1 MPRLKCLRQERLI
14 VFDSVSLLL
23 PVIDGG
29 YQDEAKWPEIQ
40 DEMIDAMID
49 LAKPSSPKNLRG
61 QTFILSVSQAGRIP
75 GDAYHDSSRSSLK

>member
-49 LAKPSSPKNLRG
+49 LAKAIKPHIAK
-61 QTFILSVSQAGRIP
+61 
-75 GDAYHDSSRSSLK
+75 LKV